1 MLSRNVRQE
10 PRQGLCSDLGSGP
23 PGPRSILKGK
33 KEGSEERGARNCLRD
48 TPFSFMLRGFRSD
61 FPLERDLPRIPETLE
76 EVSGN
81 RALRNFA
88 RKVFGMIFSM
98 VFVMFYVMC
107 SGMSLGM
114 VFGMIFGTIRS
125 NFGMF
130 CSMFGSMFCS
140 MFVNMFLSMFG
151 WMVKEVVMI
160 QCGGAASI
168 LEIAALRGSLF
179 IPSLAGFVC
188 LLLLGPWAFP
198 RVAVA
203 ATAPA
208 TNVARC
214 AAERPA
220 CAESSGIATITAGLA
235 STVGLANAGWRITT
249 GWGRLMFKIFL
260 GGRFWSSRK
269 IDLEGLS
276 SPGRRGS
283 VPRVEPLVKS
293 CMLLGED
300 RQILK
305 AFRGPLVEGSETRDG
320 VERKRTELIGSL
332 YQRYRGPPR
341 KQHVTRNVPC
351 HVGMLRM
358 LLLGMISGVHASA
371 ASFSGP
377 TCDDNDGCKH
387 GRGRV
392 HPNFDGGG
400 FTPGLSTKRAPWVRE
415 WNAGPL
421 LCWRSPAFS
430 PEDGFGPDALNAQP
444 RSNPPAPPSAPP
456 QPVPSPTPGVDPS
469 PEEGDDWGP
478 EWPGEAPSKRL
489 RSAGAASGSEA
500 PAYGIPGNVPA
511 GSLSPPLGGVS
522 FQEQLWIRALK
533 AESDRR
539 WKEAEEVGIG
549 PFPHPVDEPRPLLS
563 HFYGIPERRLAQAQ
577 RRAVARRHVLLAK
590 FFALLR
596 SRTTLPQPC
605 PTFSQF
611 SELSLRPRALVL

>member
-1 MLSRNVRQE
+1 M
-10 PRQGLCSDLGSGP
+10 
-23 PGPRSILKGK
+23 KGK

-98 VFVMFYVMC
+98 VFVMFYAMI

-114 VFGMIFGTIRS
+114 VFGMISGMSLSMVFGMIFGMIRS
-125 NFGMF
+125 NFGMFCSMFGSMF

-188 LLLLGPWAFP
+188 LLLSGPWAFP

-220 CAESSGIATITAGLA
+220 CAESSGIATISAGLA

-293 CMLLGED
+293 CILLGED

-341 KQHVTRNVPC
+341 KQHVARNVPC
-351 HVGMLRM
+351 HVGMLCM
-358 LLLGMISGVHASA
+358 LLLGIISGVHASA

-377 TCDDNDGCKH
+377 TCVDNDGCKH

-400 FTPGLSTKRAPWVRE
+400 FTPGLSTKRAPWAGNGTRGLSCVGEPSFQPRRWFWAGCFECSAQEQSSGASFGASSASSPRRLRVWIPLRRKETIGFQNGPGKLLRKGFVRLGLLLDPRRLPME
-415 WNAGPL
+415 FLGIFRRGAFPL
-421 LCWRSPAFS
+421 LLEGCPFKNS
-430 PEDGFGPDALNAQP
+430 FG
-444 RSNPPAPPSAPP
+444 S
-456 QPVPSPTPGVDPS
+456 
-469 PEEGDDWGP
+469 GP
-478 EWPGEAPSKRL
+478 
-489 RSAGAASGSEA
+489 
-500 PAYGIPGNVPA
+500 
-511 GSLSPPLGGVS
+511 
-522 FQEQLWIRALK
+522 
-533 AESDRR
+533 
-539 WKEAEEVGIG
+539 
-549 PFPHPVDEPRPLLS
+549 
-563 HFYGIPERRLAQAQ
+563 
-577 RRAVARRHVLLAK
+577 
-590 FFALLR
+590 
-596 SRTTLPQPC
+596 
-605 PTFSQF
+605 
-611 SELSLRPRALVL
+611 